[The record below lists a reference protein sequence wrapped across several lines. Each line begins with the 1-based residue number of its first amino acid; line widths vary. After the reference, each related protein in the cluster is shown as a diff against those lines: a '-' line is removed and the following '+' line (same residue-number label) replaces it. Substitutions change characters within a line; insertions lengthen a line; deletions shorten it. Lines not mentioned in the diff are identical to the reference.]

1 MYIAPDALLLIS
13 SHCPHCATVLAA
25 MTDLV
30 KQGVVGQLNVVN
42 VERHPEVAEAHHV
55 RTVPWLQIG
64 DFEFTGA
71 HGTAE
76 LKAWAEK
83 AKSEEGWAD
92 YFHQLLKDGR
102 AAHVVE
108 MVQAAPERLAAILPI
123 IANPE
128 ASLNVR
134 LGAGMLLEEFAG
146 SAALKALIPRLGKL
160 TAHADPRV
168 RADAC
173 HYLSLTE
180 DPAAIPYLEARR
192 VDEDAEV
199 REIVEDSL
207 GVLAGA

>member
-1 MYIAPDALLLIS
+1 MYVAPDALLLIS
-13 SHCPHCATVLAA
+13 SHCPHCSAVLAA

-30 KQGVVGQLNVVN
+30 KQGVVGQLTVVN
-42 VERHPEVAEAHHV
+42 LERQPELAEAHHV

-64 DFEFTGA
+64 EFEFTGA

-92 YFHQLLKDGR
+92 YFHQLLKDGK
-102 AAHVVE
+102 AGHVVE
-108 MVQAAPERLAAILPI
+108 MVRAAPDRLAAILPI

-134 LGAGMLLEEFAG
+134 LGAGVLLEEFAG
-146 SAALKALIPRLGKL
+146 SAALKALTARLGQM
-160 TAHADPRV
+160 AGHPDPRV

-173 HYLSLTE
+173 HYLSLTG
-180 DPAAIPYLEARR
+180 DPAAIPYLIARQA
-192 VDEDAEV
+192 DEDAEV
-199 REIVEDSL
+199 REIAQESL
-207 GVLAGA
+207 AVITPA